1 MRPTHPVDHGVLVR
15 RNGGESVT
23 VVRLTEHLHHR
34 LGPGLL
40 TGPAHRAGA
49 GLRAQL
55 VKVRPGRDR
64 VLKSQCPRS
73 VRHQLVL
80 PQQRDAVHLLNV

>member
-1 MRPTHPVDHGVLVR
+1 MRSYPVDHGVLVR
-15 RNGGESVT
+15 RNCGESVT

-40 TGPAHRAGA
+40 TRPAHRAGA
-49 GLRAQL
+49 GLGAQV
-55 VKVRPGRDR
+55 VKVRPGRDG

-80 PQQRDAVHLLNV
+80 PQQRDAVYLLNV